1 MNSKSSGL
9 DKEALR
15 LQAGG
20 RRRRLMIDLGGVA
33 LEGWEALV
41 TRAQG
46 KGVKPEGVLT
56 LLILHGGTQVER
68 SLVKLP
74 EPSDGAGKGAGKG
87 TAR

>member
-1 MNSKSSGL
+1 MNSKSAGL

-20 RRRRLMIDLGGVA
+20 RRCRLTVELGGVA

-41 TRAQG
+41 TRAQS

-56 LLILHGGTQVER
+56 LLLLHGGTRVER

-74 EPSDGAGKGAGKG
+74 DPAAKAGKGAV
-87 TAR
+87 R